1 MLAWFRA
8 GVTAALLVFA
18 HAPAQAADKAL
29 QDDTLDDAAITLQ
42 ADLKD
47 EAGTVA
53 KPVPQLKKDA
63 DAAIKKNDLKA
74 AADVYV
80 QIVTVAP
87 NDAQAWRRLSDLWLE
102 IPTSDDDDGST
113 RFERATTAAYV
124 AYQRAA
130 TAAGRP
136 TA

>member
-18 HAPAQAADKAL
+18 AAPAHADKTF

-74 AADVYV
+74 AADAYV

-87 NDAQAWRRLSDLWLE
+87 NDAQTWRRLSDLWLK

-113 RFERATTAAYV
+113 RF
-124 AYQRAA
+124 
-130 TAAGRP
+130 
-136 TA
+136 